1 MRRIHAAGAAGAVVL
16 LALLLLY
23 PLLRGRGTGGAGEG
37 LADWIGRQIVAIVNA
52 HVVPEISFRQLTY
65 TPPGRVAL
73 ADAVLTAPDGTRV
86 VELGGLAIELAEV
99 PRVNHPIVVERVQI
113 DRGTLNLIADA
124 DTGGL
129 RGLWPLVRG
138 AQPAGSRPAGHGEG
152 AGASVRLS
160 DVLRLRRVELR
171 DISIRYDPGDGK
183 PAMELAGI
191 TTVLDIAPHAEG
203 GDAAGGAVAQEP
215 GWYALSLRVER
226 PGLVTLEA
234 DGRVNLDTLVAE
246 VSAGRLRATVGDE
259 TLASLPPEL
268 QELLRRHEA
277 RGEMTLRFSGRIPL
291 RDWMSGEAQ
300 ADVELRDFVVA
311 VGDYRLPILELL
323 ATARLQGRRI
333 DLESLKGVMLRG
345 DVEARGSATPQ
356 GESWAAQASWRV
368 ERLDLRAL
376 MRANRASAGLP
387 PIAGRL
393 SSRGE
398 ARGDLGALPGS
409 LRGSG
414 EASVRDGELM
424 WVPGLAQLS
433 EAMRI
438 GLDFA
443 DVDLKDRAD
452 VEFRLTAQGVEVTR
466 SELVSTFIAA
476 RGEGLVRYDGTLDLR
491 VNAGP
496 MEKLKRVL
504 GGLGAQ
510 LGRLTDGLMAYRVT
524 GPLNAPRVEVR
535 VLGR

>member
-1 MRRIHAAGAAGAVVL
+1 MRRVYAASAVVAVVL
-16 LALLLLY
+16 LALVLLFF
-23 PLLRGRGTGGAGEG
+23 LLRSRGGEDARGG
-37 LADWIGRQIVAIVNA
+37 LADWVGRQIVAIVNA

-65 TPPGRVAL
+65 TPPGRVEL
-73 ADAVLTAPDGTRV
+73 ADAVLSAPDGTRV
-86 VELGGLAIELAEV
+86 VELRRLAIELAEV
-99 PRVNHPIVVERVQI
+99 PRLNHPIVIEKVQI
-113 DRGTLNLIADA
+113 DRGTLNLVADA
-124 DTGGL
+124 ETGGL

-138 AQPAGSRPAGHGEG
+138 AAGSGPVGEG
-152 AGASVRLS
+152 EGEGEGASVRLS

-183 PAMELAGI
+183 PVMELAGI
-191 TTVLDIAPHAEG
+191 TTALNIAPQSEAR
-203 GDAAGGAVAQEP
+203 DAAGEAAAGQEP

-226 PGLVTLEA
+226 PGLMRLEA

-246 VSAGRLRATVGDE
+246 VSAGLLRATVGDE

-268 QELLRRHEA
+268 QALLRRHEA
-277 RGEMTLRFSGRIPL
+277 QGELTLRFSGRIPL
-291 RDWMSGEAQ
+291 RDWKSGEAQ

-311 VGDYRLPILELL
+311 TGDYRLPILELL
-323 ATARLQGRRI
+323 ATARLQERRI
-333 DLESLKGVMLRG
+333 ELESLKGVTLRG
-345 DVEARGSATPQ
+345 EVEARGSAVPQ
-356 GESWAAQASWRV
+356 GESWAAEASWRV

-433 EAMRI
+433 EVMRI

-443 DVDLKDRAD
+443 DMDLKDRAD
-452 VEFRLTAQGVEVTR
+452 VEFRLSAQGVEVTR

-476 RGEGLVRYDGTLDLR
+476 RGEGLVRYDGTLDMR

-496 MEKLKRVL
+496 MEKLKSVL

-524 GPLNAPRVEVR
+524 GPLNAPKV
-535 VLGR
+535 